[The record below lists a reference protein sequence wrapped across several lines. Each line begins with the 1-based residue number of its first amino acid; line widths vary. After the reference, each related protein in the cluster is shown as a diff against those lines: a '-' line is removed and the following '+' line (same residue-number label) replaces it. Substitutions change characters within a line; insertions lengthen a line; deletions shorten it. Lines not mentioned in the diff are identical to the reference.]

1 MPRFP
6 RFLRRIN
13 TLRHQHGAPSR
24 GARGLIGEHFAPLG
38 GIASGLVGGGPSAG
52 DMMLLWF
59 VVLYLLVSIGIGLFA
74 ATRVHNAKDFAVAG
88 RHLPLPVV
96 TATVFAT
103 WFGAEA
109 VFGVSATFARE
120 GLRGVVA
127 DPFGSSLCLII
138 AGFFFATKLYKLN
151 ILTLGDYFRLR
162 YNRTVEVLTTVCIV
176 ASYLGWVSAQI
187 KALGLV
193 FNVVTHDAVSQTVGM
208 ILGAAIVLTYTTFGG
223 MLSVAVL
230 DFVQM
235 GVIMGGM
242 LYIGSVVAGM
252 TGGVESVVD
261 QARAAGKLEFFP
273 TGGAAEWLTFLG
285 AWMTM
290 MLGSIPQQDVF
301 QRITSAK
308 SARIAIF
315 GSILGGSL
323 YFCFTFVPM
332 FIAYS
337 ATLIDPAVFNG
348 LLETDSQ
355 LILPNLVLSH
365 MPLVAQVIFFGAVL
379 SAIMSCSSATL
390 LAPSVAFSENIVR
403 GFFPRMGDRAF
414 LRVMRLTIVG
424 FAITVLGF
432 ALYSN
437 ASIFKMVENAY
448 KVTLAGAFV
457 PLFFGAYWKRA
468 TTQGALAAIIGGL
481 SSWLLVEVLLAG
493 GGEAAAEGTEAL
505 SQYSYSL
512 ISTASLVPPQL
523 IGLGVS
529 ALGMIAGSLLPQWVG
544 HRHSQEPEH
553 AQLHHHAASA
563 THHVPA
569 GGQHHHPEQH

>member
-1 MPRFP
+1 M
-6 RFLRRIN
+6 
-13 TLRHQHGAPSR
+13 
-24 GARGLIGEHFAPLG
+24 LI
-38 GIASGLVGGGPSAG
+38 
-52 DMMLLWF
+52 WF

-74 ATRVHNAKDFAVAG
+74 ATRVHSAKDFAVAG

-109 VFGVSATFARE
+109 VFGVSATFVKD

-127 DPFGSSLCLII
+127 DPFGSSMCLII
-138 AGFFFATKLYKLN
+138 AGFFFANKLYKLN
-151 ILTLGDYFRLR
+151 ILTLGDYFRMR
-162 YNRTVEVLTTVCIV
+162 YNRTVEVLTTLCIV

-193 FNVVTHDAVSQTVGM
+193 FNVVTNDGISQTAGM

-223 MLSVAVL
+223 MLSVAIL

-242 LYIGSVVAGM
+242 LFIAWLVSGL
-252 TGGVESVVD
+252 TGGVETVIQHAS
-261 QARAAGKLEFFP
+261 AAGKLDFFP
-273 TGGAAEWLTFLG
+273 PPDPWQWLSFLG
-285 AWMTM
+285 AWITM

-308 SARIAIF
+308 SQKFALW
-315 GSILGGSL
+315 GSILGASI

-337 ATLIDPAVFNG
+337 ATLIDPTLFNG
-348 LLETDSQ
+348 LLQTDSQ
-355 LILPNLVLSH
+355 LVLPTLVLQH
-365 MPLVAQVIFFGAVL
+365 TPVFAQAIFFGAVL

-403 GFFPRMGDRAF
+403 GFYPHMGDHQF
-414 LRVMRLTIVG
+414 LRVMRAAIVV
-424 FAITVLGF
+424 FAGIVLGF

-437 ASIFKMVENAY
+437 ASIFKMVESAY

-457 PLFFGAYWKRA
+457 PLFFGAFWKRA
-468 TTQGALAAIIGGL
+468 TTQGALAAIFGGL
-481 SSWLLVEVLLAG
+481 SSWLIV
-493 GGEAAAEGTEAL
+493 EAL
-505 SQYSYSL
+505 VG
-512 ISTASLVPPQL
+512 STGSGGDYAYALANIGQLVPPQL
-523 IGLGVS
+523 IGLAV
-529 ALGMIAGSLLPQWVG
+529 AMAGMIAGSLLPQWVG
-544 HRHSQEPEH
+544 RATPLADIHAAIHHRAAAET
-553 AQLHHHAASA
+553 HHAAEP
-563 THHVPA
+563 THH
-569 GGQHHHPEQH
+569 H